1 MATPNTLQINDLRL
15 KRMFQRLRQ
24 KTGASY
30 DDVISGVTS
39 NILTAAARGTRS
51 EDLEGI
57 SESLK
62 SMLRQPF
69 RITGGGKVGVTKNDK
84 VWYQG
89 AGWGY
94 RNWILCNSN
103 GELEAPQGR
112 VMRSNGTM
120 STVSPSTR
128 ADIVSAM
135 AEVRQTVNR
144 QRNYATRTIGL
155 GRASWVEMMRRL
167 NMTYPGGA
175 KIAQAAA
182 VDVPQV
188 VHSAIVATKRGTNST
203 FNIRL
208 ENRVQSALNNKARG
222 IGAFTSAVNRN
233 SRNFER
239 KIGQDLDKYVRK
251 FARQNGFQIRGSMP

>member
-1 MATPNTLQINDLRL
+1 MAAPNTLQINDVRLR
-15 KRMFQRLRQ
+15 RMFQRLRA

-30 DDVISGVTS
+30 DQVISGVTRD
-39 NILTAAARGTRS
+39 ILAGAARGTRS

-62 SMLRQPF
+62 KMLRQPF
-69 RITGGGKVGVTKNDK
+69 RITGGGKVGVTKGDK

-94 RNWILCNSN
+94 HNWILCNSN

-112 VMRSNGTM
+112 VMRSDGTM

-128 ADIVSAM
+128 ANIVSAM
-135 AEVRQTVNR
+135 SEVRQTVDR

-167 NMTYPGGA
+167 NMTIPGGS
-175 KIAQAAA
+175 KISQAAA
-182 VDVPQV
+182 VVIPQV
-188 VHSAIVATKRGTNST
+188 VQSAITATKRGTNTS

-208 ENRVQSALNNKARG
+208 ENRVQSALNNRARG
-222 IGAFTSAVNRN
+222 IGAFTTTLNRN

-239 KIGQDLDKYVRK
+239 KIGQDLDKHVRK
-251 FARQNGFQIRGSMP
+251 FARQNGFEIRGSMP